1 MRHLPVITAGV
12 TVFGVG
18 LVVVGGLATT
28 GCSNNAPPPAPKAA
42 PVVTAP
48 AEVSPVA
55 ASPAAPASQPAAKA
69 PAAGGEKAGTEKAGT
84 EKAALKPLEKAAE
97 SVTDKPG
104 VKPADTAAS
113 AKAASEKAA
122 GETMAEQR
130 PAAAP
135 ATPSLEALLADLA
148 VARDEDARVPVID
161 AIASLGQNAKP
172 ALAELVKYC
181 GDKDVRT
188 RWHAARAVGLIGEDA
203 ISALPVLV
211 GLLGD
216 VDPIV
221 ATQAAA
227 AIGLIRA
234 DDGRRTEAL
243 PAADAAAYDAAT
255 KALIQVTV
263 HPDPRVRRASLR
275 AIGTLKPPLDVLGPL
290 FTKQLADADPS
301 VVLPAVRSLADLGG
315 RAVPLLVESL
325 KNPKS
330 RYWSA
335 IALAEIGPEAAPAVE
350 VLTEQLASGD
360 THECVQAMIALG
372 AIGKGAQPAVDDLVR
387 ELDSRD
393 PSRRLGAAFALGR
406 IGDPS
411 AKEPLVRLAAASDA
425 DPFMKSIAQWAGVK
439 IEPRDIAARDAA
451 VLALVRGLAND
462 AAGVRSG
469 SVSALSDLAP
479 TLDDAAAATLAE
491 KFVELLADPDDDTRV
506 QAATSLVRLGRRGAG
521 PLAAAIEDPDRRL
534 FAMELLAAIGP
545 DAAPALDRLAKVL
558 EAGDP
563 AAAGEA
569 ALAIA
574 AIGPPAARLVP
585 ALDKLLS
592 SPAGGDS
599 AAGKQQRYA
608 VAYALGR
615 IGAEAKPALERLQVL
630 GTSDDE
636 MLATVATWSA
646 LKIGPADAS
655 FGQSAVPVLR
665 KALRSHV
672 ELVRVEAAAALGD
685 LGAVAQSA
693 VPILELVAED
703 DPAPTVRAAAA
714 DALAKI
720 RGG

>member
-1 MRHLPVITAGV
+1 VITAGV

-84 EKAALKPLEKAAE
+84 EQAAMKPLEKAAE
-97 SVTDKPG
+97 SVTNKPG

-122 GETMAEQR
+122 GEKMAEQR

-451 VLALVRGLAND
+451 
-462 AAGVRSG
+462 GVRSG

-545 DAAPALDRLAKVL
+545 DAAPALDRLATVL